1 MEVQKSSETTPLR
14 LLEAWMQR
22 IDSREKLK
30 TLSDRSLKDIGLT
43 RQEIEKEIRKPF
55 WKA

>member
-1 MEVQKSSETTPLR
+1 MPDSTPFK
-14 LLEAWMQR
+14 LLTAWMQR

-43 RQEIEKEIRKPF
+43 RKEVEQEIHKPF